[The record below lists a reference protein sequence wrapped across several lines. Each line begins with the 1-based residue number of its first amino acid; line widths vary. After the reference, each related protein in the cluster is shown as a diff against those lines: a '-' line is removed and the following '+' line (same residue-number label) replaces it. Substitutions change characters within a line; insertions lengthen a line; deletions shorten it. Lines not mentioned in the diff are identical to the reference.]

1 VRGLAVWAILKEI
14 GADGMRDRVRRHLDS
29 ARRVAELAHE
39 HAELE
44 VLAEPV
50 LSICCFRYRPKGATA
65 DRDLDAIN
73 EQIVKAVR
81 ARAVHAIEHDR
92 RRALRD
98 PPLLY
103 QRSHDAR
110 GCRGA
115 RRWTRALSEL
125 S

>member
-1 VRGLAVWAILKEI
+1 MRGLAVWAILKEI

-81 ARAVHAIEHDR
+81 ARGQCTPSSTIVDGRFAIRPCFINALTTLEDAEVLAAG
-92 RRALRD
+92 RA
-98 PPLLY
+98 
-103 QRSHDAR
+103 RSA
-110 GCRGA
+110 
-115 RRWTRALSEL
+115 S
-125 S
+125 